1 LRSKAQKA
9 WTAVKSACAAATST
23 SCCAIFIAR
32 FRRQRD
38 YPAFASGSPQIPIV
52 ALTSS
57 DDQSIIA
64 NAVKQGAED
73 YLIEGA
79 FNTESWSAPS
89 SLQSSAGG
97 CATTSRCKRDSA
109 LESARLHAEFRAN
122 MSYEIDE
129 PLNRVIGF
137 TRLLVDTGFSG
148 DQREMIEIARTS
160 ADALLTIV
168 NGMLDFY
175 KISARKMVLEEVHF
189 DVGRTVEIIMSVF
202 TEQARTKGVAFDCLI
217 HGDMAMRLRGDPGC
231 PCQILTKPTWSAVRS
246 SSPRRAR
253 LPLASAA

>member
-1 LRSKAQKA
+1 
-9 WTAVKSACAAATST
+9 
-23 SCCAIFIAR
+23 
-32 FRRQRD
+32 
-38 YPAFASGSPQIPIV
+38 
-52 ALTSS
+52 
-57 DDQSIIA
+57 
-64 NAVKQGAED
+64 
-73 YLIEGA
+73 
-79 FNTESWSAPS
+79 
-89 SLQSSAGG
+89 
-97 CATTSRCKRDSA
+97 
-109 LESARLHAEFRAN
+109 